1 MGGKVSCAPNSCEAR
16 SQVSLFRIYQKSLFR
31 LIVKRLIFGL
41 FWLQISAEK
50 ISNKNEHMF
59 DCLIRVRI
67 WQRALSSMTCSSLAM
82 THPRVKKRCFFFF
95 TIIGEFLYDVPLQIS
110 ENFCS
115 CSLAGEHMFGWRVPA
130 YRSSLFIKCSFQLI
144 CQLFDSVSYIL
155 ELMSTVWQGIGIDSN
170 VCSLSRHDRTFVRNI
185 YSLSRGSTLIY

>member
-59 DCLIRVRI
+59 DCLIQVRI
-67 WQRALSSMTCSSLAM
+67 WRRALSLMTCSSLAM

-130 YRSSLFIKCSFQLI
+130 YRSSLFIRCSFQLI
-144 CQLFDSVSYIL
+144 WQRAQCIRINVNCLTRHWNWLERLFAFTSR
-155 ELMSTVWQGIGIDSN
+155 SN
-170 VCSLSRHDRTFVRNI
+170 VCSEHMFAFTR
-185 YSLSRGSTLIY
+185 

>member
-1 MGGKVSCAPNSCEAR
+1 MTSINSGFFGRKVSCAPNSCEAR
-16 SQVSLFRIYQKSLFR
+16 SQVSLFRIYQKCLFR
-31 LIVKRLIFGL
+31 LIVKRLLFGL

-59 DCLIRVRI
+59 DYHIRVRI
-67 WQRALSSMTCSSLAM
+67 WLRALSSMMCSSLAM

-95 TIIGEFLYDVPLQIS
+95 TIIGEFLYGVSLQIS

-130 YRSSLFIKCSFQLI
+130 YSRVLSFQLI
-144 CQLFDSVSYIL
+144 HNVQLPAYLSNNWQRAPYIR
-155 ELMSTVWQGIGIDSN
+155 IN
-170 VCSLSRHDRTFVRNI
+170 VNYLTRH
-185 YSLSRGSTLIY
+185 